1 MFRKCRQNFNPY
13 FNNRKDIFGV
23 LESNFFY
30 NLLLQDVYC
39 PTLMHMRFFLYLL
52 NANMIQKFSHMLKVL
67 CILKKWPANYQAQ
80 TNCRYSRCF

>member
-39 PTLMHMRFFLYLL
+39 PTLMHMRFFFIFAQCKYD
-52 NANMIQKFSHMLKVL
+52 SKVFTYAKSVVH
-67 CILKKWPANYQAQ
+67 IKKMASQLSG
-80 TNCRYSRCF
+80 TN